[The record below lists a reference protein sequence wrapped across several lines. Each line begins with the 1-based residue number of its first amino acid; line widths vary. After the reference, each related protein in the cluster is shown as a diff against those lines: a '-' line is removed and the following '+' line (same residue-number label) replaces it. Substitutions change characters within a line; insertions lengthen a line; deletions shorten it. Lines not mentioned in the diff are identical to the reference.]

1 MDFQTATR
9 EQRQSKD
16 GSFNEPFTPT
26 HHLQASFSHGEGIDV
41 YSSGALGGI
50 SAGGSTGGIG
60 NLADELADAFSDD
73 EDEYYDD
80 DEVEA
85 QLQQLSGGG
94 LSGDQ
99 GSGDA
104 PPDISLPDMDNDA
117 DGVSPNETELVNGA
131 DQLRQASGV
140 YAAAPTSPHSGGH
153 ANGQARL
160 RNGSLSLPFTNGG
173 NAGGGG
179 RRGHKRIGSVYDG
192 SEYGSDSDLES
203 SGMPI
208 SLVAKIDAVESL
220 VRRGTEDNG
229 SPADGVCK
237 RLVEELRDL
246 GSQSS
251 VEGGASRL
259 ITAHSALTTHLAH
272 QTRQLH
278 ALAFPLFSPL
288 SGAVPSP
295 LVGIA
300 TTRNGADDND
310 DGRDEAEDDLMPM
323 LASLA
328 DQMPRP
334 STAACQSLGA
344 LHGVTNDLVSTLNYL
359 SDTLHM
365 ARQTTNTATRRL
377 RSAKEL
383 VAELRRDEELR
394 EEGERW
400 LARGNWNERLKQREC
415 AHVCGDVVGG
425 FEKVC
430 DGWRARLLAQ
440 AEAAQ
445 ASA

>member
-1 MDFQTATR
+1 MDFQTRTP
-9 EQRQSKD
+9 EQRQSEAE
-16 GSFNEPFTPT
+16 SSTSI
-26 HHLQASFSHGEGIDV
+26 HHLHPSFSHSDGLDV
-41 YSSGALGGI
+41 YSNGALGGMG
-50 SAGGSTGGIG
+50 AGNDMGGMG
-60 NLADELADAFSDD
+60 NLADELADAFSD

-85 QLQQLSGGG
+85 RSHQPDEELGGHDG
-94 LSGDQ
+94 GDV
-99 GSGDA
+99 
-104 PPDISLPDMDNDA
+104 PPDISLPEARTA
-117 DGVSPNETELVNGA
+117 DDDISQNPANGA
-131 DQLRQASGV
+131 DQPQRASGG
-140 YAAAPTSPHSGGH
+140 YAAMPTSPRSGGP

-160 RNGSLSLPFTNGG
+160 RNGSLALPSANGG
-173 NAGGGG
+173 NAGSGG
-179 RRGHKRIGSVYDG
+179 RRGHKRIDSVYDG

-203 SGMPI
+203 SGMPM

-220 VRRGTEDNG
+220 ARRGTEDNG

-246 GSQSS
+246 GSQST

-278 ALAFPLFSPL
+278 ALAFPLFSPH
-288 SGAVPSP
+288 SGAVPLP
-295 LVGIA
+295 MLGIA
-300 TTRNGADDND
+300 VSRSGVDGTDD
-310 DGRDEAEDDLMPM
+310 DENESEDDILPM
-323 LASLA
+323 LASLG

-400 LARGNWNERLKQREC
+400 LARGNWNERLEQREC